1 MAHLYAVIGA
11 FRSSLLLRLLRG
23 VPLIVNFES
32 RILEQIISIEN
43 VMRFYEGKPS
53 NNWNTNE
60 NRNAP
65 IAAYQHATNM

>member
-1 MAHLYAVIGA
+1 MVV
-11 FRSSLLLRLLRG
+11 RRCS
-23 VPLIVNFES
+23 LIVNFES

-43 VMRFYEGKPS
+43 VMRFYEGTPS

-65 IAAYQHATNM
+65 IAAYQHATNSDM